1 MLEHLI
7 SFLTSLI
14 LSPFIKARSD
24 DVSAE
29 DVTLPKNDNWETDDA
44 QVSSTTRRRRTLCEG
59 FEIIDDGNTTPT
71 YLGQDPT
78 SKYKVLD
85 CQNVK
90 LTTYKP
96 EEFDN
101 FMSFVK
107 QYDQTY
113 TYEIK
118 PREKRDTRN
127 PKIAL
132 LFSRMDPKKTY
143 KMYTVRYDDQSLK
156 CFVVMDPSKSC
167 QHIVTFK

>member
-1 MLEHLI
+1 MLGYLI

-14 LSPFIKARSD
+14 LSPFKRARSD

-29 DVTLPKNDNWETDDA
+29 DVTLSKNENLETDDV

-59 FEIIDDGNTTPT
+59 FEIIDDGNSTPT
-71 YLGQDPT
+71 NVGQDPT
-78 SKYKVLD
+78 SKYEVLD
-85 CQNVK
+85 CHNVM

-96 EEFDN
+96 EDFDN
-101 FMSFVK
+101 FLSFVK
-107 QYDQTY
+107 KYDQTY

-118 PREKRDTRN
+118 PREKRDKRN

-132 LFSRMDPKKTY
+132 LFSRMEPNKNY

-156 CFVVMDPSKSC
+156 CLVVMDPSKSC
-167 QHIVTFK
+167 QHIVIFK